1 MWRAPDA
8 HAGHLQFV
16 NECLEAMRSSF
27 EARGGRLIRLVGELP
42 DVLERLH
49 ALVPV
54 AGLWSHE
61 ETGNLLSFRR
71 DQRVADWARRRGI
84 PWIEYPQ
91 GGVVRR
97 LTTRDGWA
105 QIWAR
110 RMSAPLLSAPECIHP
125 PVLPSKLVDAG
136 CQTPTQLGLS

>member
-1 MWRAPDA
+1 MSGLQVVWFKRDLRVRDHRALVEAARSGPVLGLYVFEPSMWRASDA

-71 DQRVADWARRRGI
+71 DQRVADWA
-84 PWIEYPQ
+84 
-91 GGVVRR
+91 
-97 LTTRDGWA
+97 
-105 QIWAR
+105 
-110 RMSAPLLSAPECIHP
+110 LSLIHI
-125 PVLPSKLVDAG
+125 
-136 CQTPTQLGLS
+136 